1 MIKRIALTLGL
12 LVAVT
17 AAQAEVIYSAET
29 TGLVFKDKIHVEMFN
44 DPDYPNVTCYVN
56 LPDRALDWDDQT
68 DTAMSCVTTASFG
81 NVPLKSRRN
90 VFSAKKGLFFK
101 HLQTD
106 RVYDEQN
113 GVLVYLSYTKKTDG
127 DNASSAVTVVN
138 VQR

>member
-17 AAQAEVIYSAET
+17 AARAEVIYSAET

-81 NVPLKSRRN
+81 NADLVSKRDVFNARKNPFTKVMKVDRIYDHKNN
-90 VFSAKKGLFFK
+90 VM
-101 HLQTD
+101 
-106 RVYDEQN
+106 
-113 GVLVYLSYTKKTDG
+113 VYLSYTRKVSG
-127 DNASSAVTVVN
+127 DNASSAITAVPV
-138 VQR
+138 R

>member
-56 LPDRALDWDDQT
+56 LSDRALDWDDQT

-81 NVPLKSRRN
+81 NADLVSKRDVFNARKNPFTKVMKVDRIYDHKNN
-90 VFSAKKGLFFK
+90 VM
-101 HLQTD
+101 
-106 RVYDEQN
+106 
-113 GVLVYLSYTKKTDG
+113 VYLSYTRKVSG
-127 DNASSAVTVVN
+127 DNASSAITAVPV
-138 VQR
+138 R

>member
-68 DTAMSCVTTASFG
+68 DTAMSCVSTGKFEAEPTT
-81 NVPLKSRRN
+81 RMN
-90 VFSAKKGLFFK
+90 VFISKKGLFFK
-101 HLQTD
+101 NMRID
-106 RVYDEQN
+106 RIYDKKN
-113 GVLVYLSYTKKTDG
+113 NVLVYMSYTKKVSG
-127 DNASSAVTVVN
+127 DNASSAVTAVPVL
-138 VQR
+138 R

>member
-1 MIKRIALTLGL
+1 
-12 LVAVT
+12 
-17 AAQAEVIYSAET
+17 
-29 TGLVFKDKIHVEMFN
+29 MFN

-68 DTAMSCVTTASFG
+68 DTAMSCVATAPFG
-81 NVPLKSRRN
+81 DVPLKSRRN

-127 DNASSAVTVVN
+127 DNASSAVTVVT

>member
-81 NVPLKSRRN
+81 NSDLVSKRDVFNARKNPFTKVMKVDRIYDHKNN
-90 VFSAKKGLFFK
+90 VM
-101 HLQTD
+101 
-106 RVYDEQN
+106 
-113 GVLVYLSYTKKTDG
+113 VYLSYTRKVSG
-127 DNASSAVTVVN
+127 DNASSAITAVPV
-138 VQR
+138 R